1 MYRFNLNLRWFDK
14 NAKILLVVLFW
25 WILQGRKGKESTKTE
40 TPMPMA
46 IPMTEK
52 VEGEIWTNARDHE
65 LDAPTIDSDYQ
76 FSPYLIFVS
85 EIRVSGSSNLG
96 KRLRKWETRMLQKWK
111 RLGFTTFWVSEIE
124 NGREKGKS
132 RIRER
137 YWFCGFSKGF
147 SLLNFQIWNA

>member
-1 MYRFNLNLRWFDK
+1 MDFAGEEGK
-14 NAKILLVVLFW
+14 
-25 WILQGRKGKESTKTE
+25 RKYQAAPKTE

-76 FSPYLIFVS
+76 FSPDLIFVS

-96 KRLRKWETRMLQKWK
+96 KRLQKWETRMLQKWK
-111 RLGFTTFWVSEIE
+111 RLGFTAFWVSEIE
-124 NGREKGKS
+124 NGREWEKQYM
-132 RIRER
+132 REILAL
-137 YWFCGFSKGF
+137 WFFGGFFLFWIFRCGTLSWQGEGYF
-147 SLLNFQIWNA
+147 WH